1 MKVAPSQKQ
10 PSWVTSLLS
19 LSIILLITFIVVEW
33 HSGQTANVSVSP
45 DVSTRR
51 LEQYVRHDVA
61 SDGIEMDGDTTR
73 DDEQNVQHDV
83 ADGKEIDDDTTR
95 DDVCKEY
102 LMNFL
107 NGTTDAKDECQGMLN
122 AYQAADCA
130 DDSKTAIVIFKHH
143 NASEEDDVLID
154 DFYEAWE
161 CCSSIYQYYTTHCG
175 REPQLAS
182 YQLLGVVAV
191 LVLCGFVKSLIR
203 ALRVEWIPDAAACI
217 MVGAIV
223 GGILSYVKPECKYY
237 VSLIQS
243 HLQNRSTFSHLYNF
257 FVVINESLSF
267 NNNLFLHILLPPIVF
282 QASLT
287 IDKRAFRRDLF
298 PILTFAIFGTILST
312 VIVGYLVHWLTAIG
326 RGTHLPLLDSLVFG
340 SLISSIDPVATLGIL
355 SSVGVSQTD
364 TLYTLIFGEALLNDG
379 IAIVLFD
386 TLVGHLG
393 DETVVSRATLHETTK
408 FFVQISLGSIGIGL
422 ACGIVCTV
430 YFWALRR
437 KHTPVVEV
445 ALFFC
450 WALIPFYI
458 SDGAGYS
465 GIISIMT
472 MGFFLDFAVIGGSR
486 CQSEDS
492 QWMDY
497 MQLGA
502 SSERLVPTEEL
513 TSRPSQFCCSLFKA
527 FNGKGHLSTRSRH
540 HVGFVAEVIA
550 SIMETTI
557 YAYLGMFVFSEVLD
571 FRLNIA
577 AIFACVSS
585 RTVMVVVLSAV
596 INLFVWMDLEG
607 RFLRLFWPSR
617 NGDDDSLDSM
627 GSTARVYLDK
637 KTQQI
642 LILAGARGAVSFA
655 LVESIP
661 VYDAV
666 TKEGS
671 LYKAQLKAMTSC
683 SILFTIF
690 VFGAWTYFLIKGE
703 KDEQQ
708 ARQRNNGPLAHRLLS
723 EPLVSTIVDSDVDS
737 DNEESAI
744 E

>member
-1 MKVAPSQKQ
+1 
-10 PSWVTSLLS
+10 
-19 LSIILLITFIVVEW
+19 LITFIVVEW
-33 HSGQTANVSVSP
+33 HSGQTASVSVS
-45 DVSTRR
+45 SGARTR
-51 LEQYVRHDVA
+51 LL
-61 SDGIEMDGDTTR
+61 
-73 DDEQNVQHDV
+73 EQNVADV
-83 ADGKEIDDDTTR
+83 KEIDDDTTR

-130 DDSKTAIVIFKHH
+130 DDSNTAVVVFKHH
-143 NASEEDDVLID
+143 NASQEDDVLID

-223 GGILSYVKPECKYY
+223 GGILSWVKPD
-237 VSLIQS
+237 
-243 HLQNRSTFSHLYNF
+243 F
-257 FVVINESLSF
+257 INESLSF

-312 VIVGYLVHWLTAIG
+312 VVVGYLVHWLTAIG

-355 SSVGVSQTD
+355 ASVGVSQTD

-393 DETVVSRATLHETTK
+393 DETVVSRATLHETAK

-422 ACGIVCTV
+422 ACGIVCTM

-502 SSERLVPTEEL
+502 SSERLVLSEEGA
-513 TSRPSQFCCSLFKA
+513 SRPSQFCCSLFKA
-527 FNGKGHLSTRSRH
+527 FNGKGHLSRRSRH

-557 YAYLGMFVFSEVLD
+557 YAYLGMFVFSEALD

-577 AIFACVSS
+577 AIFACVTS

-596 INLFVWMDLEG
+596 INVFVWLDLEG
-607 RFLRLFWPSR
+607 RFLRLFWPNR
-617 NGDDDSLDSM
+617 NAEDDSVDST
-627 GSTARVYLDK
+627 GSTAPVYLDK

-671 LYKAQLKAMTSC
+671 LYKPQLKAMTSC
-683 SILFTIF
+683 SILFTVF

-708 ARQRNNGPLAHRLLS
+708 ARHRDGLLAHRLLS
-723 EPLVSTIVDSDVDS
+723 EPLISTIVDSDVES